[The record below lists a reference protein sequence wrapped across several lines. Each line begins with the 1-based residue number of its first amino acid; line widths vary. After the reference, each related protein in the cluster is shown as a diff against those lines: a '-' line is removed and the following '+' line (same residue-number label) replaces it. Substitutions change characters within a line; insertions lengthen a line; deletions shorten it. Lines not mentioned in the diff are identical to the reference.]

1 MIFQYSLLFF
11 IFFVIFIYQQIIPLS
26 KIPFIFHSVKME
38 STERTLFANTC
49 VCASVRIITA
59 VMADEMVDI
68 LLDITVMD
76 L

>member
-1 MIFQYSLLFF
+1 M
-11 IFFVIFIYQQIIPLS
+11 IFIYQQIIPLS

-38 STERTLFANTC
+38 STERTLFA
-49 VCASVRIITA
+49 SVRIITA